1 MPRRPLVRRVG
12 LVLLALVGL
21 ALAGAAG
28 AGLWLNARLQG
39 SLPALDGEIAVAV
52 AGAVADGTG
61 LEYPARIERDQRGR
75 ATIVART
82 RRDLAFATG
91 FLHGQERFFQM
102 DLTRRRSAGELAAL
116 IGEGALGLDRATR
129 VHRFR
134 RVAREAVAAA
144 PPDHRALIAAYTRG
158 VNAGLAALKRPPFEY
173 AALRIDPSPWLDED
187 VALVLLS
194 KFVLLQGGAWRT
206 EATLGTMRDTLPP
219 ALFAFLA
226 QSGTTW
232 DSPIDGTVTLALPA
246 PGPDVVDLRTPAP
259 AASAPAAVAPTANRA
274 PRNAAAPQSQDEQRV
289 LGSNAWLVAAART
302 STGGALVA
310 NDMHLPLGVPPVW
323 LYASLVLEDAAGRET
338 RRFTGVTL
346 PGAPALVVGSTGAIA
361 WGFTNSY
368 TDAIDLVIVEPDPAA
383 PDERYLTPD
392 GPRAFEEAVER
403 IEVARGDSIDET
415 ITLTIWGPIIDED
428 AQGRPLA
435 LRWTAHDPRAVN
447 LALLDLESA
456 ATVDEAVA
464 IAQRS
469 GIPVQNFH
477 VADAAGRIA
486 WTPMGRMPRRFGFA
500 GTTPESWADGTRGWS
515 GYLEG
520 AEIPAVVD
528 PTEGLIWTANSRV
541 IGGDALQT
549 IGDGGY
555 ALGARA
561 RQIRDD
567 LRAIPSASVADM
579 LAVQLDDRAL
589 FLLRWQ
595 QLLLATLDDD
605 ALAADPRRAEAR
617 ALVEQWGARASVDSV
632 GYRLVRAFRNTAV
645 DLALEPLFAPCAAAD
660 EGFSMRGLRQLE
672 GPAWTL
678 IDTRPMHLLA
688 PDYES
693 WDALLLAAIDRVL
706 DELTKD
712 GRPLV
717 ERTWGEFNTF
727 QAKHPLSLAVPMLSR
742 YLDLPARALPGDG
755 RMPRVQGRSF
765 GASQRMV
772 VTPGRE
778 AEGIFHMPGG
788 QSGHPLSPFY
798 GSEERSW
805 AEGEATPFLP
815 GPALHTLRLIGRP
828 S

>member
-12 LVLLALVGL
+12 FALLAVAGL
-21 ALAGAAG
+21 AFAGAAG

-39 SLPALDGEIAVAV
+39 SLPVLDGEIAVA
-52 AGAVADGTG
+52 GALAEGTG
-61 LEYPARIERDQRGR
+61 LEHPARIERDQRGR

-144 PPDHRALIAAYTRG
+144 PPEHRALIAAYTRG
-158 VNAGLAALKRPPFEY
+158 VNAGLAALDKPPFEY
-173 AALRIDPSPWLDED
+173 AALRVDPSPWLDED

-194 KFVLLQGGAWRT
+194 KFVLLQGGTWRT
-206 EATLGTMRDTLPP
+206 EAALGTMRDTLPP
-219 ALFAFLA
+219 ALFAFLG

-246 PGPDVVDLRTPAP
+246 PGPDVVDLRAPAP
-259 AASAPAAVAPTANRA
+259 AAARAPATSRA
-274 PRNAAAPQSQDEQRV
+274 PRGAAAPQAQDEHPV
-289 LGSNAWLVAAART
+289 LGSNAWLVGAART
-302 STGGALVA
+302 ATGGALVA
-310 NDMHLPLGVPPVW
+310 NDMHLPLAVPPVW
-323 LYASLVLEDAAGRET
+323 LYASLVLEDAGGRET

-346 PGAPALVVGSTGAIA
+346 PGAPALVVGSTGTIA

-368 TDAIDLVIVEPDPAA
+368 SDAVDLVVVEPDPAA
-383 PDERYLTPD
+383 PEERYLTPD
-392 GPRAFEEAVER
+392 GPRAFEQAVER
-403 IEVARGDSIDET
+403 IDVARGDSVDET
-415 ITLTIWGPIIDED
+415 ITLTMWGPVIGED

-456 ATVDEAVA
+456 ATVDEAIA

-477 VADAAGRIA
+477 VGDASGRIA
-486 WTPMGRMPRRFGFA
+486 WTPMGLLPRRFGFS
-500 GTTPESWADGTRGWS
+500 GTIPESWADGTRGWS

-528 PTEGLIWTANSRV
+528 PAEGLIWTANSRV
-541 IGGDALQT
+541 VGGDALRT

-561 RQIRDD
+561 RQIRDG

-589 FLLRWQ
+589 FLERWQ

-660 EGFSMRGLRQLE
+660 DGFSTRGLRQLE

-678 IDTRPMHLLA
+678 LETRPMHLLDPA
-688 PDYES
+688 YES
-693 WDALLLAAIDRVL
+693 WDALLLAAFDRVL

-712 GRPLV
+712 GRPLA
-717 ERTWGEFNTF
+717 ERTWGEFNTY
-727 QAKHPLSLAVPMLSR
+727 QARHPLSLAVPMLSR
-742 YLDLPARALPGDG
+742 YLDLPALSLPGDG

-765 GASQRMV
+765 GSSQRMV

-805 AEGEATPFLP
+805 AEGESTPFLP
-815 GPALHTLRLIGRP
+815 GPALHTLRLIGR
-828 S
+828 SS